1 MRKERTIY
9 FILRT
14 LMQGKTSYWNLIREN
29 DTVLPEFI
37 STLKELVDEGYVAAD
52 ENGILYLTDKGKKY
66 AEKLGI
72 RAYVDPVCEH
82 CKGKTVLIKDAYKPI
97 YEEFL
102 KIAKDRP
109 KAITAFDQGY
119 VTPEDTIRRVL
130 LMHRFGDVENKKI
143 LILGDD
149 DLTSIALALT
159 GLPKEI
165 LVLEIDERLINFIN
179 KVAEERGWTNV
190 KAMSYDA
197 RYPFS
202 EEIQG
207 QYDTFVTDPVETVKG
222 ITLFLSRCIQGL
234 KGEGSAGYFGL
245 THIEASRKKWH
256 AIQKNLLDMNLVV
269 TDIIRRFSDYAL
281 ENEDIVKEDLNFRVY
296 TEAPV
301 KVNFPDAYFYTS
313 NMYRVELI
321 DAPKPIFDGKVEW
334 ERDLYLD
341 DEAYVTA
348 EKESHE

>member
-1 MRKERTIY
+1 MDRTVY

-14 LMQGKTSYWNLIREN
+14 LLRGKTSYWNLIREN
-29 DTVLPEFI
+29 DTVLPKFI
-37 STLKELVDEGYVAAD
+37 ATLKKLVDDGMIASD
-52 ENGILYLTDKGKKY
+52 ENGLLYLTEKGKEY
-66 AEKLGI
+66 AQQLGI
-72 RAYVDPVCEH
+72 KPYVSPVCDE
-82 CKGKTVLIKDAYKPI
+82 CGGKTVVIKEEYKPI

-102 KIAKDRP
+102 KIAENRP

-119 VTPEDTIRRVL
+119 VTPGDTVRRVL
-130 LMHRFGDVENKKI
+130 LMHRFGDVEGKKI

-179 KVAEERGWTNV
+179 EVAKERGWSNL
-190 KAMSYDA
+190 KAVTYDA

-207 QYDTFVTDPVETVKG
+207 QYDTFVTDPVETIKG

-256 AIQKNLLDMNLVV
+256 QIQRNILDMNLVI
-269 TDIIRRFSDYAL
+269 TDIIRGFSDYAL
-281 ENEDIVKEDLNFRVY
+281 EYDDIVKEDLNFRVY
-296 TEAPV
+296 TEAPI
-301 KVNFPDAYFYTS
+301 KVNYPDAYFYTS
-313 NMYRVELI
+313 NMYRVEAI
-321 DAPKPIFDGKVEW
+321 DTPKPLIDGKVEW

-348 EKESHE
+348 EKASTE

>member
-14 LMQGKTSYWNLIREN
+14 LLQGKTSYWNLIREN

-37 STLKELVDEGYVAAD
+37 STLKELVEGGYVAAD
-52 ENGILYLTDKGKKY
+52 EEGLLYLTDKGKEY

-72 RAYVDPVCEH
+72 RAYVDPVCDH
-82 CKGKTVLIKDAYKPI
+82 CKGKTVIIKEEYKPL

-102 KIAKDRP
+102 KIANDRP

-130 LMHRFGDVENKKI
+130 LMHRFGDVENKRI

-159 GLPKEI
+159 GLPKDI

-179 KVAEERGWTNV
+179 KVAEERGWANV
-190 KAMSYDA
+190 KAITYDA

-202 EEIQG
+202 EEIQR

-222 ITLFLSRCIQGL
+222 ISLFLSRCIQGL

-256 AIQKNLLDMNLVV
+256 QIQRNLLDMNLVI

-321 DAPKPIFDGKVEW
+321 GDPKPIFDGKVEW

>member
-14 LMQGKTSYWNLIREN
+14 LLQGKTSYWNLIREN
-29 DTVLPEFI
+29 DAVLPEFI
-37 STLKELVDEGYVAAD
+37 ATLKELVDGGYIKADDEG
-52 ENGILYLTDKGKKY
+52 LLLLTEKGKEY

-82 CKGKTVLIKDAYKPI
+82 CQGKTVVIKEAYKDI
-97 YEEFL
+97 YKQFL
-102 KIAKDRP
+102 EIAKNRP

-179 KVAEERGWTNV
+179 KVAEEKGFSNV
-190 KAMSYDA
+190 KAITYDA

-207 QYDTFVTDPVETVKG
+207 NYDTFVTDPVETVKG
-222 ITLFLSRCIQGL
+222 ISLFLSRCIQGL

-256 AIQKNLLDMNLVV
+256 QIQKNLLDMNLVI

-281 ENEDIVKEDLNFRVY
+281 EYEDIVKEDLNFRVY

-321 DAPKPIFDGKVEW
+321 DAPKPLFDGKVEW